1 MREGDEPT
9 EKVNGSW
16 RVNMK
21 VDRVVDI
28 G

>member
-1 MREGDEPT
+1 MRVGVEPT